1 MTTILKATTVAEL
14 ENLSKAAYAGTLE
27 SSGIHIGFHAAECDT
42 LAGKL
47 ECRATFCISTR
58 ALSDWFSFRYYLNGR
73 AISKANLATNT
84 DAQTATATVANSA
97 AI

>member
-14 ENLSKAAYAGTLE
+14 ENLSKAAYAGTADAD
-27 SSGIHIGFHAAECDT
+27 GMHRGFHAAECET

-47 ECRATFCISTR
+47 ECRATPCMSTR
-58 ALSDWFSFRYYLNGR
+58 AVSDWFSFRYYLNGR

>member
-27 SSGIHIGFHAAECDT
+27 SSGMHLGFHAAECET

-47 ECRATFCISTR
+47 ECRATPCMSRRTV
-58 ALSDWFSFRYYLNGR
+58 SDWFSFRYYLNGK
-73 AISKANLATNT
+73 AISKANLVTNT
-84 DAQTATATVANSA
+84 DSQTATAA
-97 AI
+97 A